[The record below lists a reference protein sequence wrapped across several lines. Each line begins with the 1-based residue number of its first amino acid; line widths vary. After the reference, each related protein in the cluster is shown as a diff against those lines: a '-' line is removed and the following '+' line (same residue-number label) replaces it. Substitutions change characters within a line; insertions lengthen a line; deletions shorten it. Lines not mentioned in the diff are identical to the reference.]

1 MLSLSKLNW
10 NVTQFDG
17 GEPITVRAL
26 GVGGSGDA
34 DDLFFEQ
41 ENKRSTFR
49 PALETS
55 MSLIRWPP
63 ITTRLLRQSRQL
75 QEREPPC
82 LSRTCTGYM

>member
-41 ENKRSTFR
+41 ENKRIYVSAGAGNLDVFNQVAADHYQAAAT
-49 PALETS
+49 
-55 MSLIRWPP
+55 
-63 ITTRLLRQSRQL
+63 ITTVS
-75 QEREPPC
+75 
-82 LSRTCTGYM
+82 GA